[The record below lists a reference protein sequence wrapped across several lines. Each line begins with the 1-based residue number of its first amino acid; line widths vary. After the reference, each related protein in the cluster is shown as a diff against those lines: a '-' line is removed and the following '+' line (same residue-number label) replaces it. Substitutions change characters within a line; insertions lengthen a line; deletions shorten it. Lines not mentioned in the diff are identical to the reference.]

1 MLKKGLLVF
10 ALTLVTSVALAA
22 CSASTG
28 REATDTAAE
37 VPAVSAQP
45 TVIVA
50 SASRAALSLPELSP
64 GPPAQAAADDVQVSD
79 ARAAVSSLDAR
90 DIVAAYDTVLADL
103 YTSVLPSVVQIKV
116 QITPRQQG
124 SFRITQTPASGEGS
138 GFVWSDE
145 GHVVTNHHVIDGA
158 DKVTVSFADGS
169 EFEAKVLGSD
179 PDSDLAVLKIDAAPG
194 YLHPLTLA
202 SSNTL
207 RVGQLT
213 LAIGSPFGQ
222 EFSMTRGIISALGR
236 AIQAGAG
243 NFTNPQIIQTDTSIN
258 PGNSGGPLLDRQGR
272 VIGINSQIISNSGSN
287 AGVGFAIPINTAKRV
302 VPELIASGKYEYAYL
317 GINGTSLDAT
327 LAEINSL
334 PRDTRGVLVLGV
346 VGGGPADRA
355 GLSGSTGTKRVD
367 GIVYPL
373 GGSVITGIDRTPVKG
388 MSDLIAYVAE
398 NTRPGEEVT
407 LDILTGGG
415 ERATVPLSLGAR
427 PATG

>member
-1 MLKKGLLVF
+1 MLNKGLLVF
-10 ALTLVTSVALAA
+10 ALALVTSAALAA
-22 CSASTG
+22 CSASAG
-28 REATDTAAE
+28 REATDKAGTS
-37 VPAVSAQP
+37 PALAAQP
-45 TVIVA
+45 TAIVA
-50 SASRAALSLPELSP
+50 SASQSVRSLPELFA
-64 GPPAQAAADDVQVSD
+64 GPPARAAADIGEVSA

-124 SFRITQTPASGEGS
+124 SFRTTQTPASGEGS

-158 DKVTVSFADGS
+158 DKVTVIFSDGS

-194 YLHPLTLA
+194 YLHPLALA

-236 AIQAGAG
+236 AIQTGAG

-258 PGNSGGPLLDRQGR
+258 PGNSGGSLLDRQGR

-302 VPELIASGKYEYAYL
+302 VPELIAKGKYEYAYL
-317 GINGTSLDAT
+317 GINGTSLNAT
-327 LAEINSL
+327 LVEVNSL
-334 PRDTRGVLVLGV
+334 PKNTRGVLVVGV
-346 VGGGPADRA
+346 VAGGPADRA
-355 GLSGSTGTKRVD
+355 GLSGSTGTRKVD
-367 GIVYPL
+367 GIDYPL
-373 GGSVITGIDRTPVKG
+373 GGSVITSIDGTAVKG
-388 MSDLIAYVAE
+388 MEDLIAFVAG
-398 NTRPGEEVT
+398 NTRPGEEVK
-407 LDILTGGG
+407 LDIVKGGG
-415 ERATVPLSLGAR
+415 ERVTVPLSLGAR
-427 PATG
+427 PSTG